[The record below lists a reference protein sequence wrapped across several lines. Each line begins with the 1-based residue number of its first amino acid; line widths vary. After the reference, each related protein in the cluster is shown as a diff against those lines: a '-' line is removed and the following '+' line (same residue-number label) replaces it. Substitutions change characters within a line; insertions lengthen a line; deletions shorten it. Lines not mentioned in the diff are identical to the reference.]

1 MQTLHIV
8 PRLMK
13 ALRAGK
19 KRHTIRWQEANITPG
34 PLRYISSE
42 DPESVVIVN
51 VERVVTLPL
60 SSVAQYLGKDDEW
73 PDAVLLAGMQECRR
87 IIRRFSSGQRL
98 RLSITQRRLRMKPD
112 DAVFTGERHAGC
124 A

>member
-19 KRHTIRWQEANITPG
+19 KRHTIRWQEAKITPG

-51 VERVVTLPL
+51 VECVVTLPL

-73 PDAVLLAGMQECRR
+73 TDAVLLAGMQAHYPAIQLGSEVEV
-87 IIRRFSSGQRL
+87 IHHSAPL
-98 RLSITQRRLRMKPD
+98 EDET
-112 DAVFTGERHAGC
+112 
-124 A
+124 